1 MIVLFGIFVRFN
13 PEANVADWEKEKQQ
27 RNVSDIE
34 NEFYFRYPCEYN
46 YTRQQASLVFLWHT
60 FCVALFLC
68 RVPNGRKSYLKIIKA
83 AQSSRLMLIIC
94 SSIVSLSLG

>member
-1 MIVLFGIFVRFN
+1 MVCLSTMARNTDMRWRLPLVCLVWEVAMIVLFGIFVRFN

-46 YTRQQASLVFLWHT
+46 YTRYQASL
-60 FCVALFLC
+60 
-68 RVPNGRKSYLKIIKA
+68 G
-83 AQSSRLMLIIC
+83 
-94 SSIVSLSLG
+94 VSLACLLCCIFPLQRF

>member
-46 YTRQQASLVFLWHT
+46 YTRKQVVFFFGMPFVFHFSSAKILNQKNHT
-60 FCVALFLC
+60 
-68 RVPNGRKSYLKIIKA
+68 
-83 AQSSRLMLIIC
+83 
-94 SSIVSLSLG
+94 